1 MAEKKL
7 NNKSPRQINSEKEIM
22 EEHLSLVTR
31 ILNLFK
37 DNSPEAKKKQLLKEI
52 GKILKKQ
59 RYKFINVK
67 TEEALPA
74 LAKFYYQIYSVT
86 AVPSK
91 LLMGQENA
99 PSLKSIFIDSVLTEK
114 QKELIGQLQKDN
126 VEKRLSESSAELENI
141 KKELA
146 ALIQSISNEQMANAN
161 RIYKQYLIFI
171 RLIKFDYYFFLK
183 KFDSLLREMEFRY
196 KPVFKH
202 VDCEYVLDGLIE
214 MVSIFPLLLSFPSWN
229 EVFDVLKTFKK
240 QDILSRDDWNK
251 MIRYIGNVY
260 NSEVL
265 QYMIKL
271 VSKDPLYSVPIEGP
285 KENICDEYF
294 SKLKTSVEMIIQ
306 KISLEKKN
314 SKKDELLDQIFGN
327 IASANRMKNY
337 TEINNGI
344 FKQKL
349 LGGYLHIEATNYVKA
364 FMLDYVKRDIMK
376 IVNYLV
382 VKAEWKTNASSKEL
396 SDSLESL
403 VSLSDKLIQLD
414 NSLGT
419 DSEVGGKINSYL
431 KRMASDPKC
440 KAEVKKVLHEVN
452 SSFVLIAQDTFKNL
466 TKIAQALANILP
478 EFVDKPPMNIIIN
491 PAVVKSAYD
500 GGEGNLVEDIK
511 AIYKKIYLFVNL
523 LKTLFAK

>member
-7 NNKSPRQINSEKEIM
+7 NNKNSRQINSDKNIKE
-22 EEHLSLVTR
+22 ENLSLMAR

-59 RYKFINVK
+59 KYKFINVK

-86 AVPSK
+86 AIPSK
-91 LLMGQENA
+91 ILMGQESA
-99 PSLKSIFIDSVLTEK
+99 PSLKSLFIDSVLSEK
-114 QKELIGQLQKDN
+114 QKEFIGQLHKDN
-126 VEKRLSESSAELENI
+126 VEKRLSENSSEIENI

-146 ALIQSISNEQMANAN
+146 ALMQSITNEQMANAN
-161 RIYKQYLIFI
+161 RIYKQYIIFV

-196 KPVFKH
+196 KPTFKT

-214 MVSIFPLLLSFPSWN
+214 MVSIFPLLLTYTSWN
-229 EVFDVLKTFKK
+229 EVFEVLKTFKK
-240 QDILSRDDWNK
+240 QDILSRDDWTK
-251 MIRYIGNVY
+251 LVRSIGNVF

-271 VSKDPLYSVPIEGP
+271 VSKDPFYSVPIEGP

-294 SKLKTSVEMIIQ
+294 SKFKTSVEMIIQ
-306 KISLEKKN
+306 KVSLEKKN
-314 SKKDELLDQIFGN
+314 SKKDDLLNQIFGN

-337 TEINNGI
+337 TEVNNGA

-349 LGGYLHIEATNYVKA
+349 LGGYLYIEATNYVKA

-403 VSLSDKLIQLD
+403 LSLTDKLIQLD

-419 DSEVGGKINSYL
+419 DSEVGGKLNSYM
-431 KRMASDPKC
+431 KRMVSEPKY
-440 KAEVKKVLHEVN
+440 KADIKKILHEVN
-452 SSFVLIAQDTFKNL
+452 SAFVNISQDVYRNL

-478 EFVDKPPMNIIIN
+478 EFVEKPPMNIIIN
-491 PAVVKSAYD
+491 PAIVKTAY
-500 GGEGNLVEDIK
+500 EGNIDLVEDIK
-511 AIYKKIYLFVNL
+511 VVYKKIYLFVNL

>member
-7 NNKSPRQINSEKEIM
+7 TNKNARQINPGKEIK
-22 EEHLSLVTR
+22 EEHLSLLER

-37 DNSPEAKKKQLLKEI
+37 DNSPEAKKKQLLHDI
-52 GKILKKQ
+52 AKILKKQ

-74 LAKFYYQIYSVT
+74 IAKFYYQIYIVT
-86 AVPSK
+86 AIPAKFLV
-91 LLMGQENA
+91 GQENA
-99 PSLKSIFIDSVLTEK
+99 PSLKTLFIDSVLSEK
-114 QKELIGQLQKDN
+114 QKELIGQLQKEN
-126 VEKRLSESSAELENI
+126 IEERLSEDSAQIENI

-146 ALIQSISNEQMANAN
+146 ALIQSITNEQMSNAN
-161 RIYKQYLIFI
+161 KVYKQYLLFL

-183 KFDSLLREMEFRY
+183 KFDSLLREMDFKYRPAF
-196 KPVFKH
+196 KPV
-202 VDCEYVLDGLIE
+202 DSEYILDGLIE
-214 MVSIFPLLLSFPSWN
+214 MVSIFPLLLTYSSWN
-229 EVFDVLKTFKK
+229 EVFDILKTFKN
-240 QDILSRDDWNK
+240 QDILSRDDWSK
-251 MIRYIGNVY
+251 LIRVIGNVF

-271 VSKDPLYSVPIEGP
+271 ISKDPFYSVSVEEP

-294 SKLKTSVEMIIQ
+294 SKLKTSVEMIMQ
-306 KISLEKKN
+306 KVSLEKKN
-314 SKKDELLDQIFGN
+314 SKKDELLNQIFGN

-337 TEINNGI
+337 TEINNGV

-349 LGGYLHIEATNYVKA
+349 LGGYLHVEATNYVKA
-364 FMLDYVKRDIMK
+364 FMLEYIKRDMMK

-396 SDSLESL
+396 SDTLESL
-403 VSLSDKLIQLD
+403 IALSDKLIQLD

-419 DSEVGGKINSYL
+419 DAELGSKINSYM
-431 KRMASDPKC
+431 KRMSSDPKC
-440 KAEVKKVLHEVN
+440 KAEIKKILHEVN
-452 SSFVLIAQDTFKNL
+452 STFVIISQDVYKNL

-478 EFVDKPPMNIIIN
+478 ELADKPPMNIIIN
-491 PAVVKSAYD
+491 PAVVKSGYD
-500 GGEGNLVEDIK
+500 REANLVDDIK